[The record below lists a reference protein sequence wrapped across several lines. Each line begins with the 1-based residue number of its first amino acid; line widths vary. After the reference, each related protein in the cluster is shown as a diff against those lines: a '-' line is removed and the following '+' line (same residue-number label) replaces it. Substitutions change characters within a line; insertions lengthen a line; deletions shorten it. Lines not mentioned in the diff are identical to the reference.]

1 MAKRAQE
8 ATMVIKIKPKAGRVT
23 FSAEGNDSKGKKVAL
38 AGLGRVKMPADLQ
51 KKQINKTE
59 TCTIFYTNP
68 CVYFMHGGRW
78 YRVCY

>member
-8 ATMVIKIKPKAGRVT
+8 AAMVIKIKPKAGTVT
-23 FSAEGNDSKGKKVAL
+23 FSAEGNDSKGKKAEL
-38 AGLGRVKMPADLQ
+38 KRLGKVNMPADI
-51 KKQINKTE
+51 KGRQINKTQ

-78 YRVCY
+78 FRVCW